1 MASQD
6 ILSIPCEDHF
16 TKFTLLVKG
25 AQVIGGSL
33 GFYPCSRP
41 MCLGADCIAC
51 VLPAPLP

>member
-25 AQVIGGSL
+25 AQAHPSGS
-33 GFYPCSRP
+33 G
-41 MCLGADCIAC
+41 
-51 VLPAPLP
+51 VLPLLQANVPGR